1 MDKIKEKI
9 RERIKPIL
17 QGNEID
23 DDENFFELGL
33 VHSLFAM
40 QIILFIEKEYKI
52 ELDPDEVSLEN
63 LSSIDAIAEIIDERF
78 KKTPSV

>member
-1 MDKIKEKI
+1 MEKIKGKI

-23 DDENFFELGL
+23 DEENFFELGL

-40 QIILFIEKEYKI
+40 QIILFIEREYQI
-52 ELDPDEVSLEN
+52 ELDPEEVSLES
-63 LSSIDAIAEIIDERF
+63 LSSVNAIAEIIDQRLRIN
-78 KKTPSV
+78 S

>member
-1 MDKIKEKI
+1 MENIKVKI

-52 ELDPDEVSLEN
+52 ELDPEEVSLEN
-63 LSSIDAIAEIIDERF
+63 LSSVNAIAEIIDERL
-78 KKTPSV
+78 KVNS